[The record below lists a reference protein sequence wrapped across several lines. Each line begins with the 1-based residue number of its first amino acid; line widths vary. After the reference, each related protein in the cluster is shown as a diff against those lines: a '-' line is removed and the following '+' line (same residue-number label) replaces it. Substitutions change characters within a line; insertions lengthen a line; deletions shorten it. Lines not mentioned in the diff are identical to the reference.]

1 MIASYLQIVAQVA
14 SEHRLVLFYKSCK
27 AAKIATEGVLC
38 DAASPYYLGTTVS
51 TAGHCYDIIGVG
63 GIWLER
69 TELLLKADWP

>member
-1 MIASYLQIVAQVA
+1 MIASYLQIVAQAA

-27 AAKIATEGVLC
+27 AAKIAAEGVLC
-38 DAASPYYLGTTVS
+38 EVASPYNLSTTIS
-51 TAGHCYDIIGVG
+51 TVGHCCDIMGVG